1 MKSIQKFFILSAKEQ
16 QRNNGLLQAIF
27 GRKSNLIR
35 SKLNFF
41 LITFAKV
48 LIKPWAAKKGG

>member
-16 QRNNGLLQAIF
+16 QQNNGLLQAIF

-35 SKLNFF
+35 IKLKFF
-41 LITFAKV
+41 CITGEMVK
-48 LIKPWAAKKGG
+48 